1 MNEEGKFLLVL
12 KALEIIEDGIANNLT
27 NKAIKE
33 RVEEEC
39 GYERKYF
46 NTIFKTYVKCSI
58 AEYIS
63 TMFLLSNYRKWL
75 ADKKN
80 LTKKGTYKGF
90 EYFALYFQRK
100 FGEELTEADEKV
112 ILSKAKL
119 TKEKLQRLKFEL
131 EIFDL
136 FRFYKL
142 TEKGVEKMLKN
153 NELLREFLFN
163 YLTEYVEEYR
173 DEFVEEEK
181 YNDYYFIR
189 DLEWNQYRM
198 ATSGFKMREV
208 EFEVDEE
215 KEMITGKAWVEY
227 DVSACTTSFYFS
239 EDEETRNFQL
249 GEERTSASFY
259 FDINYDKTNLA
270 QSKCKIEIR
279 VTPCY

>member
-1 MNEEGKFLLVL
+1 MKEEEKCLLVL
-12 KALEIIEDGIANNLT
+12 NALEIIEDGIANNLT

-58 AEYIS
+58 SEYIS
-63 TMFLLSNYRKWL
+63 TMSLLSNYRKWL
-75 ADKKN
+75 TEKKD
-80 LTKKGTYKGF
+80 LTPKGTYKGF
-90 EYFALYFQRK
+90 EYFSLYFQRK

-119 TKEKLQRLKFEL
+119 TKEKLQKLKFEL

-153 NELLREFLFN
+153 KELLREYLLN
-163 YLTEYVEEYR
+163 YLIEYVEDNQ
-173 DEFVEEEK
+173 DEFTEVEQ

-189 DLEWNQYRM
+189 DLEWNQYSM
-198 ATSGFKMREV
+198 ATSCFKMEEIV
-208 EFEVDEE
+208 FEVDEE
-215 KEMITGKAWVEY
+215 KEMITGKAWTSY

-239 EDEETRNFQL
+239 EDEEVRNFQL
-249 GEERTSASFY
+249 GEERTISSFY
-259 FDINYDKTNLA
+259 FYINYDKTNLA
-270 QSKCKIEIR
+270 QSKCEIEVD
-279 VTPCY
+279 VTHCY